1 MLNKATHLSIAPR
14 LLPGRE
20 SVSDESLELD
30 KSFRQFYTERTL
42 SITRA
47 ALGLWMVLVIAVAL
61 MDAFLMPSPF
71 VEQTAWMRILA
82 MLVPISAA
90 LGATFL
96 IKLRP
101 WLPYVTAAAAFL
113 AGVAALAVS
122 ASALQTGATDTYWSF
137 LFATFS
143 IYLVLG
149 LTLRQS
155 ISAAWPL
162 FIGYLAVSSMPGVPV
177 EQSAYGAV
185 FLGALNLIGT
195 FGSYRLERGAREFYD
210 SKLENLRLE
219 RTDGLT
225 GLFSRRAFDQHV
237 RQIWKQAQRD
247 KKRVAIIVADIDHF
261 KLYNDCYGHRMGDGC
276 IRAVAGVVADSAN
289 RPLDM
294 VARYGGEEFVVVLY
308 DPTPGFLETFTRGL
322 CQKVT
327 GLNIDHKASETTPTV
342 SLSIGAAITE
352 AAGHVNSDHLIRQAD
367 DALYEAKSQGRNQA
381 IVYRTEW
388 GQQTTANLAAVL
400 T

>member
-1 MLNKATHLSIAPR
+1 MLNRATHLSLAPR
-14 LLPGRE
+14 LLPARD
-20 SVSDESLELD
+20 SISDESRELD
-30 KSFRQFYTERTL
+30 HSFRQFYTERTL
-42 SITRA
+42 SVTRA
-47 ALGLWMVLVIAVAL
+47 ALGLWMALILSIAVL
-61 MDAFLMPSPF
+61 DAFLMPSLF

-82 MLVPISAA
+82 MLGPVSVG
-90 LGATFL
+90 LSATFV

-101 WLPYVTAAAAFL
+101 WLPYVIAAAAFL

-122 ASALQTGATDTYWSF
+122 ASAMKTGATDTHWSF

-162 FIGYLAVSSMPGVPV
+162 FIGYLAISSVPGVPV

-185 FLGALNLIGT
+185 FLGALNLVGT
-195 FGSYRLERGAREFYD
+195 IGSYRLERSAREFYD
-210 SKLENLRLE
+210 SKLENLRLA

-247 KKRVAIIVADIDHF
+247 KKHVAIIVADIDHF

-276 IRAVAGVVADSAN
+276 IRAVAGVVADSVN

-294 VARYGGEEFVVVLY
+294 VARYGGEEFVIVLY
-308 DPTPGFLETFTRGL
+308 DPTPGFLETFTQSL

-327 GLNIDHKASETTPTV
+327 GLDIEHKASETTPMV

-367 DALYEAKSQGRNQA
+367 DALYEAKNQGRNQA
-381 IVYRTEW
+381 IVYRAEW
-388 GQQTTANLAAVL
+388 GQQTTASLAAVL
-400 T
+400 R